1 MLQYRLLASIPVLVA
16 LAACGGEGSQ
26 DSSTETTAA
35 GEQTAAALGI
45 DPDVPSI
52 KAGKWRISTASMSGP
67 DFPAQTVCLTPADA
81 AAKKGLGERAASLP
95 CAPRD
100 VRREGEAVVIEA
112 VCNVGGVAS
121 TISTRA
127 YGDFNSDYYID
138 YVENLD
144 PPPADQPAELKRKLH
159 ARLMS
164 EDC

>member
-1 MLQYRLLASIPVLVA
+1 MLQYRLLASVPVLLA
-16 LAACGGEGSQ
+16 LAACSGGGGET
-26 DSSTETTAA
+26 SSAETTAE
-35 GEQTAAALGI
+35 GEAAAASLGI

-67 DFPAQTVCLTPADA
+67 EFPAQTVCLSPGDA

-100 VRREGEAVVIEA
+100 VRKEGNAVVTEA
-112 VCNVGGVAS
+112 VCNVGGVVR
-121 TISTRA
+121 TINTRA

-159 ARLMS
+159 ARLMAD
-164 EDC
+164 EC